1 MVELVQRDRRLTIVQ
16 HILTRKHRKF
26 AENEK
31 NWEQLDD
38 LLSQLKR
45 RPKYQL
51 DDHEDYEE
59 EL

>member
-1 MVELVQRDRRLTIVQ
+1 V
-16 HILTRKHRKF
+16 
-26 AENEK
+26 K

-45 RPKYQL
+45 RPRYQL
-51 DDHEDYEE
+51 DDDKEYEE

>member
-1 MVELVQRDRRLTIVQ
+1 MRLTFEQ

-31 NWEQLDD
+31 NWAQLDH

-51 DDHEDYEE
+51 DDHLEYQE

>member
-1 MVELVQRDRRLTIVQ
+1 MQ

-38 LLSQLKR
+38 LLCQLKR
-45 RPKYQL
+45 RPRYQL
-51 DDHEDYEE
+51 DDCEEYEE
-59 EL
+59 EW